1 MNSTKLATKVA
12 ETAWLLAVIFFTFS
26 GIGGCSSE
34 EGRVN
39 VSETFDGNSFDR
51 TVWQM
56 ARPAPEDGT
65 VEIKDDAMVFTIP
78 PADKPRPQIRTTA
91 KFAFTGNFEAMIDY
105 SLLTPLPAPEKEY
118 VNVEL
123 LVYGEEFDSH
133 LSRVNHHGAGDGVVA
148 YFSPKAESLKSHW
161 KIAPTAAERGTL
173 KVVRTGGTLE
183 FLHRPE
189 SSENFDVLN
198 KVECGIKPING
209 MCIAVTVATPTKTAF
224 EVAIDNIAVRTI
236 HDDVPLMKRTDV
248 RVAVGAAALLLI
260 AGLGIWLARRPRK
273 KPSGKSKTMANPPAA
288 PTTAANAAPPRKK
301 KRPSPEQIP
310 DSTDDFN
317 VS

>member
-1 MNSTKLATKVA
+1 MNSTKLAA
-12 ETAWLLAVIFFTFS
+12 NLPETAWVLAIIFSTIS

-39 VSETFDGNSFDR
+39 VSENFDGNSFDR

-65 VEIKDDAMVFTIP
+65 VEIKDDAMVFTLP
-78 PADKPRPQIRTTA
+78 QADKPRPQIRTTA

-105 SLLTPLPAPEKEY
+105 SLLTPLPEPDKEY

-123 LVYGEEFDSH
+123 VVYGEEFDSH
-133 LSRVNHHGAGDGVVA
+133 LSRVNHHGSGNGVVA
-148 YFSPKAESLKSHW
+148 YFSPKLESLKSHW
-161 KIAPTAAERGTL
+161 TIAPTAVERGTL
-173 KVVRTGGTLE
+173 KVQRTGGSLE

-189 SSENFDVLN
+189 SSDNFDVLG
-198 KVECGIKPING
+198 KVECGTKPIDG

-248 RVAVGAAALLLI
+248 RIAAGAAVLLLI
-260 AGLGIWLARRPRK
+260 AGLGIWIARRPRK
-273 KPSGKSKTMANPPAA
+273 KPSGKSKPVANSAA
-288 PTTAANAAPPRKK
+288 ATAANVAPPRRKE
-301 KRPSPEQIP
+301 RPSPEQVP